1 MTFWNDVRN
10 KLKQKTTACD
20 ITVDIYKKVA
30 SSGVNMLGI
39 IKPSFYLGQM
49 SVLTLDFLGYVENFL
64 SAEEGDWGEYLKF
77 MLYLRESSKRLLV
90 NISNLNA
97 PLTSLINMTEEI
109 FEGENNGDDD
119 DIEDEVEPEPI
130 DDKYKVTIEEMNEKK
145 ESESTGVEEINVTR
159 EDMASDY
166 EALREEL
173 RVKIRSAEVPE
184 KVVNALSKEIAD
196 VYQECIQLAKE
207 LYRLRNCPD
216 GDVSTLLSILVD
228 IQYGLCHEMNRHL
241 LEDVMVEEQFQ
252 FDPGILTW
260 TAHFL
265 AEFSEKFN
273 EEYKTEASA

>member
-64 SAEEGDWGEYLKF
+64 TAEDGDWGEYLKF

-90 NISNLNA
+90 NIQNLNG
-97 PLTSLINMTEEI
+97 PLSSLINMTEEI
-109 FEGENNGDDD
+109 FEGENDADDD
-119 DIEDEVEPEPI
+119 LDDDAEPEPI

-145 ESESTGVEEINVTR
+145 DSEPTGLEEINVTR

-166 EALREEL
+166 ETLREEL
-173 RVKIRSAEVPE
+173 KVKIRSAEVPE